1 MAFFS
6 WLESQG
12 FSVWVRES
20 GSIWAFPV
28 FLFAHTLG
36 MSIVAG
42 CSTFISFALLGL
54 WPKDAPIKPLEKMY
68 PVLPV
73 SAGTKAA
80 LPKSGK
86 MRTGCIPSSART
98 ATHNESSIVCRPPE
112 SSASGE

>member
-68 PVLPV
+68 PLIWAAFGVNAFTGVALFCADASTRAVNTDFWVKLVLV
-73 SAGTKAA
+73 SPA
-80 LPKSGK
+80 
-86 MRTGCIPSSART
+86 SSCSR
-98 ATHNESSIVCRPPE
+98 R
-112 SSASGE
+112 